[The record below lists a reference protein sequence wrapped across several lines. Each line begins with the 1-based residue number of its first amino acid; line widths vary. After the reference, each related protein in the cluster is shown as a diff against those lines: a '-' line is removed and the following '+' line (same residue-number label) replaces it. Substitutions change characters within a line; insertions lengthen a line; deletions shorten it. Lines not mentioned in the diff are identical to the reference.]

1 MRPVLAPPARP
12 GPLQPGPPT
21 FSVVIAA
28 YQAAGTVGAAVESA
42 LSQTRP
48 PLEIIVSDDGSTDD
62 LEGALAAYRDHIVL
76 LHGPNR
82 GPGAARNAAF
92 RAAQGDFVA
101 ILDADDLFLP
111 ERLEAFAEV
120 AVARPDLDIVTTDAF
135 MELDGEVVRQVYDEG
150 WTFDV
155 GDQRVEILN
164 RNFIFGLAAV
174 RRGTLLAVGGMDE
187 APELIGVEDWDLWI
201 RMILAGSTAGL
212 IPEPLARNRLSQ
224 GSLSSQRQRRV
235 ETRISTLAKA
245 LTNPDLRPQELR
257 TVKRALARQ
266 RAELGFLQA
275 RKAVAEQSPAAR
287 RMALG
292 VVFASPLGV
301 ERLRPRSRLR
311 AVAWAVAPR
320 PAAAG
325 LRRAEAGAWEGAGSI
340 VHGRE
345 ATIHVAF
352 YCDSPEVGGAER
364 SLGTLLERLGERF
377 EVTVV
382 GTRAPVVEWLAEQRP
397 AARTLLLAHV
407 HGVSNVRAIGAHFSG
422 LRSLRPQV
430 VHANLSNPWESHWA
444 IIAALATRART
455 VSVVHLPMPA
465 RRLRQRL
472 IKRLTRA
479 RIAAHVTVG
488 ARSAREL
495 EQLTGL
501 PRGSVRVIPNGVSD
515 VPLEPLPRPA
525 DGLILGSI
533 GRLESQKG
541 YDVLV
546 RALSSLP
553 EVTVVLVGDG
563 SERESLERL
572 ARELG
577 VSERVVFAGWSDEAR
592 RHLTTFDLF
601 VLPSRFEAL
610 PLVVIEAMLAELPV
624 VASDVGSVSEVVE
637 DGVTGLLVTPNDSV
651 ALAGALGS
659 LVADS
664 QRRRELGKRGRAR
677 AVERFD
683 ADAMVRAY
691 ERLYDELVR

>member
-1 MRPVLAPPARP
+1 MRPILAPAARP
-12 GPLQPGPPT
+12 GPLQPEQPT

-28 YQAAGTVGAAVESA
+28 YQAAATIGAAVESA

-48 PLEIIVSDDGSTDD
+48 ALEIIVSDDGSTDD
-62 LEGALAAYRDHIVL
+62 LEGALAAYRDHIVV

-111 ERLEAFAEV
+111 ERLEALAEV

-135 MELDGEVVRQVYDEG
+135 MELDGQVVRHVYDEG
-150 WTFDV
+150 WSFEV
-155 GDQRVEILN
+155 VDQRVEILN

-174 RRGTLLAVGGMDE
+174 RRDTLLAVGGMDE

-201 RMILAGSTAGL
+201 RMILAGSSAGL
-212 IPEPLARNRLSQ
+212 ILEPLARNRLSQ
-224 GSLSSQRQRRV
+224 GSLSSQRERRV

-245 LTNPDLRPQELR
+245 LSYPDLRPQELR
-257 TVKRALARQ
+257 TVRRALVRQ

-275 RKAVAEQSPAAR
+275 RKAVAEESPAAR
-287 RMALG
+287 RRALG
-292 VVFASPLGV
+292 VAFASPLGI
-301 ERLRPRSRLR
+301 ERLRPRTRLR

-320 PAAAG
+320 AAAAR
-325 LRRAEAGAWEGAGSI
+325 LRRAESEAWEGAGSV

-345 ATIHVAF
+345 GLIRVAF

-382 GTRAPVVEWLAEQRP
+382 GTRAPVVEWLSAQRS
-397 AARTLLLAHV
+397 ATRTVVLPHV
-407 HGVSNVRAIGAHFSG
+407 HGLTNVRAIGAHFSG
-422 LRSLRPQV
+422 LRSPRPQV

-444 IIAALATRART
+444 IVAALATGART
-455 VSVVHLPMPA
+455 ISVVHLPLPA
-465 RRLRQRL
+465 RRMRQRL
-472 IKRLTRA
+472 IKRLTRS

-501 PRGSVRVIPNGVSD
+501 PRGSVRVIPNGVPD
-515 VPLEPLPRPA
+515 LPLEPLPRPA
-525 DGLILGSI
+525 DGVIVGSI
-533 GRLESQKG
+533 GRLEPQKG

-546 RALSSLP
+546 NALSSVP

-563 SERESLERL
+563 SERERLGRL
-572 ARELG
+572 ALELG
-577 VSERVVFAGWSDEAR
+577 VSERVVFAGWSEEAR
-592 RHLTTFDLF
+592 RHLTTFDF
-601 VLPSRFEAL
+601 FALPSRFEAL

-637 DGVTGLLVTPNDSV
+637 NGVTGLLVPPDDPL
-651 ALAGALGS
+651 ALAEALSS

-677 AVERFD
+677 ALERFD
-683 ADAMVRAY
+683 ADAMARAY
-691 ERLYDELVR
+691 ERLYDELAR

>member
-12 GPLQPGPPT
+12 APLQPEQPT

-28 YQAAGTVGAAVESA
+28 YQAAGTIGAAVESA

-48 PLEIIVSDDGSTDD
+48 PLEVIVSDDGSTDD
-62 LEGALAAYRDHIVL
+62 LEGALAAYRDHIVV

-92 RAAQGDFVA
+92 RTAQGDFVA

-120 AVARPDLDIVTTDAF
+120 TVARPDLDIVTTDAF
-135 MELDGEVVRQVYDEG
+135 MELDGEVVRHVYDEG
-150 WTFDV
+150 WTFEV
-155 GDQRVEILN
+155 GDQRIEILN

-174 RRGTLLAVGGMDE
+174 RRGALLAVGGMDE

-201 RMILAGSTAGL
+201 RMILAGSSAGL

-224 GSLSSQRQRRV
+224 GSLSSQRERRV
-235 ETRISTLAKA
+235 ETRISTLSKA
-245 LTNPDLRPQELR
+245 LGNPDLRPQELR
-257 TVKRALARQ
+257 TVNRALVRQ

-275 RKAVAEQSPAAR
+275 RKAVAEGRPAAR
-287 RMALG
+287 RRALR
-292 VVFASPLGV
+292 VAFASPLGA

-311 AVAWAVAPR
+311 AVAWALAPR
-320 PAAAG
+320 AAAAR

-340 VHGRE
+340 LHGRE
-345 ATIHVAF
+345 GSIRVAF

-382 GTRAPVVEWLAEQRP
+382 GTRAPVVEWLSAQRP
-397 AARTLLLAHV
+397 ATRTVLLPHV
-407 HGVSNVRAIGAHFSG
+407 HGLSSVRAIGAHFSG
-422 LRSLRPQV
+422 LHSVRPQV

-444 IIAALATRART
+444 IFAALATRAPT
-455 VSVVHLPMPA
+455 ISVVHLPLPA
-465 RRLRQRL
+465 RRMRQRL
-472 IKRLTRA
+472 IKRLTRS

-495 EQLTGL
+495 ERLTGL
-501 PRGSVRVIPNGVSD
+501 PLGSVRVIPNGVPD

-525 DGLILGSI
+525 EGVIVGSI
-533 GRLESQKG
+533 GRLEPQKG

-546 RALSSLP
+546 RALSSVP

-563 SERESLERL
+563 SERERLGRL
-572 ARELG
+572 AGELG
-577 VSERVVFAGWSDEAR
+577 VDERVLFPGWSEEAR
-592 RHLTTFDLF
+592 RQLSTFDLF

-610 PLVVIEAMLAELPV
+610 PLVLIEAMLAELPV
-624 VASDVGSVSEVVE
+624 VASDVGSVPEVVE
-637 DGVTGLLVTPNDSV
+637 DGVTGLLVAADDPV
-651 ALAGALGS
+651 ALAEALSS
-659 LVADS
+659 LVADP
-664 QRRRELGKRGRAR
+664 QRRRDLGKRGRAR
-677 AVERFD
+677 ALEHFD

-691 ERLYDELVR
+691 ERLYDELAG